1 MLSKTVLMH
10 CVSLYPTP
18 LKKINLNFIQTLKK
32 SSSFPLDFQII
43 QLEQRQWRSPSMGVN
58 YIEKHFTLDK
68 SRNGFDHK
76 ISLEPFEFSLMVKKL
91 KELIAY

>member
-18 LKKINLNFIQTLKK
+18 LKKINLNFIQTLK

-43 QLEQRQWRSPSMGVN
+43 QLKPEAVEVAVSMGVN

-76 ISLEPFEFSLMVKKL
+76 ISLRTF
-91 KELIAY
+91 

>member
-1 MLSKTVLMH
+1 MSDLKEIEMLVNFLKKKRMLSKTVLMH

-43 QLEQRQWRSPSMGVN
+43 QLEQRQWRSPYQWV
-58 YIEKHFTLDK
+58 
-68 SRNGFDHK
+68 
-76 ISLEPFEFSLMVKKL
+76 
-91 KELIAY
+91 

>member
-32 SSSFPLDFQII
+32 KFKLPVGFSDHSIGTRGSGGRRI
-43 QLEQRQWRSPSMGVN
+43 
-58 YIEKHFTLDK
+58 
-68 SRNGFDHK
+68 NGC
-76 ISLEPFEFSLMVKKL
+76 
-91 KELIAY
+91 ELYREALYFR

>member
-1 MLSKTVLMH
+1 MSDLKEIEMLVNFLKKRMLSKTVLMH

-43 QLEQRQWRSPSMGVN
+43 QLEQRQWRSPYQWV
-58 YIEKHFTLDK
+58 
-68 SRNGFDHK
+68 
-76 ISLEPFEFSLMVKKL
+76 
-91 KELIAY
+91 